1 MGRLTYVALVRHG
14 ERLDEADKFKWSK
27 IRTHENQF
35 NPPLTTLG
43 YKQSRQAGKK
53 ISKWLGA
60 LPKATAVYSSPTSR
74 TLGTAAAIALEL
86 DLQEVRPAYG
96 LNCCAA
102 AKMTGVA
109 SRYFQLDKEALLGL
123 EAAPIVGDAKE
134 VNARNRKADGF
145 LESIRELASA
155 HEEET
160 LVMVSHRE
168 GIWEVLQHFRR
179 RPHKEYCSIH
189 YLWFDH
195 ETGKLGLL
203 EVHDRPLL
211 HATCRIWQRSQPA
224 ACPEGARE
232 PFGVLP
238 SGAWGMTWPRSCP
251 PAPANSP

>member
-1 MGRLTYVALVRHG
+1 MGRL
-14 ERLDEADKFKWSK
+14 DEVDKFKWSK

-53 ISKWLGA
+53 ILKRLGA
-60 LPKATAVYSSPTSR
+60 PLPPVTAVYSSPTSR

-86 DLQEVRPAYG
+86 NLKEVRPAYG

-109 SRYFQLDKEALLGL
+109 SRYFQLDREALLGL
-123 EAAPIVGDAKE
+123 EAAAILGDAQE
-134 VNARNRKADGF
+134 VNARNRKSDGF

-168 GIWEVLQHFRR
+168 GIWEVLRHFGH

-195 ETGKLGLL
+195 DTGKLGLL
-203 EVHDRPLL
+203 EDVP
-211 HATCRIWQRSQPA
+211 
-224 ACPEGARE
+224 
-232 PFGVLP
+232 
-238 SGAWGMTWPRSCP
+238 
-251 PAPANSP
+251 